1 VMLFLFVPLLS
12 HSTLTLSCSFF
23 FFRVRAESE
32 RRVREECEILDGEP
46 KSPAS
51 SDFIQFAKI

>member
-23 FFRVRAESE
+23 FLSI
-32 RRVREECEILDGEP
+32 ECED
-46 KSPAS
+46 
-51 SDFIQFAKI
+51 